1 METLSPSSQGDGRP
15 SGARGTTG
23 AKPGDKGDAAPFAP
37 PSPHMRSD
45 KGNTC
50 GGAGNQTGPREDS
63 ARNQVALQ
71 PPLPLLD
78 YDLRPTW
85 RRSGKGPV
93 WRRMFP
99 CRCMAGSA
107 ACRNFAL
114 PYCGFLCRESNHHSP
129 REPAALCRC
138 GCPGCIV
145 PRPPPPPGNRS
156 ARRPHKRHGD
166 GREQVRIPPGTNDPG
181 QLAQDWHPM
190 GPLPPRLA
198 PQAQWAILAHP
209 KHQTS
214 EFWLTPSVP
223 EQRPLLPRVSIPP
236 SLLLVCLSVSIENPL
251 IDPPPITQ

>member
-1 METLSPSSQGDGRP
+1 MGHKFIGFWALAGPKPYKFIRFWFGGLVGHPRRREEEEDLPAE
-15 SGARGTTG
+15 ARDTTG
-23 AKPGDKGDAAPFAP
+23 AKTGYEGDAAPVAP

-114 PYCGFLCRESNHHSP
+114 PYCGFLCRESN
-129 REPAALCRC
+129 L
-138 GCPGCIV
+138 
-145 PRPPPPPGNRS
+145 
-156 ARRPHKRHGD
+156 
-166 GREQVRIPPGTNDPG
+166 
-181 QLAQDWHPM
+181 QLT
-190 GPLPPRLA
+190 R
-198 PQAQWAILAHP
+198 
-209 KHQTS
+209 
-214 EFWLTPSVP
+214 
-223 EQRPLLPRVSIPP
+223 
-236 SLLLVCLSVSIENPL
+236 
-251 IDPPPITQ
+251 